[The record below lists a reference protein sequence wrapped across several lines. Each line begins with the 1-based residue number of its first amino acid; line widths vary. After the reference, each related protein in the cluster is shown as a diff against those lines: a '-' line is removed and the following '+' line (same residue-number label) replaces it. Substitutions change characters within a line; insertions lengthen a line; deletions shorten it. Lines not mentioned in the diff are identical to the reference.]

1 VRPKKVDGNLGE
13 NIFLDFNAHL
23 LYHIEEE
30 FLMNV
35 NEIKNGLICRKP
47 NSAKNI
53 NPLPFSILQRRYSNQ
68 RISDVRFVFFKEKSD
83 TLLLSNEPKTVET
96 HITKRSDGDPIEPRY
111 PIDAN
116 DTGTIE
122 IKKKYNKLY
131 DKYLKLIYEI
141 NNLKNENEK
150 LKLLAYKS
158 YNDLK
163 EEMAYEISRAAMDK
177 DSLLI
182 LMELRE
188 NKKLNYVELQDRIT
202 RPEDLFP
209 RLLDLFCINF
219 IKQDEKSDDFSI
231 TFRGIEFLEKRG
243 L

>member
-1 VRPKKVDGNLGE
+1 MD
-13 NIFLDFNAHL
+13 
-23 LYHIEEE
+23 
-30 FLMNV
+30 V
-35 NEIKNGLICRKP
+35 NEIKNGLKYRKP
-47 NSAKNI
+47 KSAKNI
-53 NPLPFSILQRRYSNQ
+53 NPLPFSIIQRRYSNQ
-68 RISDVRFVFFKEKSD
+68 RISDVRFVFFKEKSN
-83 TLLLSNEPKTVET
+83 TLLLNDDPKALET
-96 HITKRSDGDPIEPRY
+96 HITRRSDGDPI
-111 PIDAN
+111 DTN

-122 IKKKYNKLY
+122 IKEKYNKLY

-202 RPEDLFP
+202 WPENLFP
-209 RLLDLFCINF
+209 RLLDLFSINF
-219 IKQDEKSDDFSI
+219 IKQDEKSGDFSI
-231 TFRGIEFLEKRG
+231 TFSGIEFLEKRG